1 MNCFRAGSNGNWRQI
16 NRDFGRGA
24 LELKSASKAEE
35 VASRAL
41 RVLLERLAYGS
52 AIDDSDQFSNF
63 QSALEHFIP
72 AALRETY
79 PWWEHES
86 LDAFRFAVSRKL
98 GPDEAEFIGL
108 CLLIS
113 DQTWTP
119 IHLRLRLAA
128 NENRLEQFLLFLGE
142 SGTGNGGMVR
152 MPYNSASDGKLVRSV
167 EPRLQSIQ
175 WAYTLKR

>member
-1 MNCFRAGSNGNWRQI
+1 M
-16 NRDFGRGA
+16 
-24 LELKSASKAEE
+24 
-35 VASRAL
+35 
-41 RVLLERLAYGS
+41 RVLLERLPYGS
-52 AIDDSDQFSNF
+52 AIDDSDQFSIF

-86 LDAFRFAVSRKL
+86 LDAFRFAVARKV
-98 GPDEAEFIGL
+98 GPDAAEFIGL

-119 IHLRLRLAA
+119 IHLRLRLAP
-128 NENRLEQFLLFLGE
+128 NDDRLEQLVLFLGE
-142 SGTGNGGMVR
+142 SGTGDGGMVR
-152 MPYNSASDGKLVRSV
+152 MPYNSTSDGKLVSSV

-175 WAYTLKR
+175 WAYTLSR